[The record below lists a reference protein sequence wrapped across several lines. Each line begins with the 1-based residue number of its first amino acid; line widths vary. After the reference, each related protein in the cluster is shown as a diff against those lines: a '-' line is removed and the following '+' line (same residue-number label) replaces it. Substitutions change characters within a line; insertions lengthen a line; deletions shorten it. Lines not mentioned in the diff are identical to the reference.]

1 MAWGPGMAW
10 RPACL
15 LLPAVLLASPAT
27 AAPVTLTDITF
38 SDELGGVVL
47 HGGSGTGTAQDPFVL
62 IEDITDDGP
71 AILVVR
77 GLRSRLGQPLDSQRQ
92 LGFWLRKVVTN
103 RTGRAWQAF
112 ELELRE
118 ELEQPSSYEDGLSFG
133 QATPHRRPFVSDR
146 FATAE
151 LTDEPLDALVFSDG
165 LVAPGQTVTV
175 ELLITDYTPTD
186 RFYLLQRREA
196 PVAWLQRGP
205 SGG

>member
-1 MAWGPGMAW
+1 MAVAQQAW
-10 RPACL
+10 RPASLRCRSCSCAP
-15 LLPAVLLASPAT
+15 PAA
-27 AAPVTLTDITF
+27 AAPVTLAGITF

-47 HGGSGTGTAQDPFVL
+47 HAGSGAGTEADPFVL
-62 IEDITDDGP
+62 VEEITDDGP

-186 RFYLLQRREA
+186 RFFLLQRREA